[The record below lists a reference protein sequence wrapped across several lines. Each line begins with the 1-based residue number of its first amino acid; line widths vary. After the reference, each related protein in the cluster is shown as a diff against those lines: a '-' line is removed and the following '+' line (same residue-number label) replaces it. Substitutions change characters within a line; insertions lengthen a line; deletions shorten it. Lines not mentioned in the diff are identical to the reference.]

1 MAKTKL
7 SISLVREKVELAD
20 IIKPGVQSVLLLN
33 GQTLYFKSNPA
44 LEPKWIKTFFSG
56 GIENTENFKTKS
68 ISAVMIYDIE
78 IRPGY
83 SRKFTISFGY
93 GKNLL
98 KNGIIEER
106 FGLITTLNAI
116 GYNQLRSIDVNSLE
130 AVPLNN
136 RIQSG
141 ALAGIGNFNIDVD
154 KDMLKSVTGKSSIQ
168 GFDGTLSGA
177 DSLSIST
184 DKTYDA
190 MEDLLKICFLKYE
203 STDYQTHFDW
213 IDQMKAIKDTD
224 MIKTLDNLLV
234 TKINNDN
241 PSNIWVSIPEILD
254 WNRTDMFKIEN
265 SDTLYDDVDIFKLKT
280 ELGGIITLEN
290 LKKKRLAAVDEQ
302 GNPHKSW
309 TLYKCTYADIS
320 HDNKQYLLNEGKW
333 YEVAEN
339 FVRQV
344 NEYYDNTVVSTITLP
359 DYSKREEKDYNELVE
374 QSNQADFCL
383 MDRKT
388 IMVGG
393 TPIEFCDI
401 YTRHKQFV
409 HVKKYSS
416 SAVLSHLFF
425 QGLVSAESYFDQQ
438 FRISVNQKL
447 ARGFTVE
454 TGDSIKADNYE
465 VVYVIAREGAQ
476 HNQLPN
482 MPFFS
487 KVAFRNVSKRL
498 KRYGFKVSIT
508 GVPYTYVAAENQA

>member
-7 SISLVREKVELAD
+7 SISLVRENVALTD
-20 IIKPGVQSVLLLN
+20 IIKPRVQSVQLQN
-33 GQTLYFKSNPA
+33 GHVLYFKSNPA
-44 LEPKWIKTFFSG
+44 SEPKWVNTFFSG
-56 GIENTENFKTKS
+56 GIENTDNFKTKS
-68 ISAVMIYDIE
+68 ISAIIIYDIE
-78 IRPGY
+78 IRSGY
-83 SRKFTISFGY
+83 SRKFVISFGY

-98 KNGIIEER
+98 VNGKIEER

-116 GYNQLRSIDVNSLE
+116 GYDQLRSIDVNSLE

-136 RIQSG
+136 RIQSS

-154 KDMLKSVTGKSSIQ
+154 KDLLKSVTGKSSMQ
-168 GFDGTLSGA
+168 GFNGTLSGA

-184 DKTYDA
+184 DKTYDTV
-190 MEDLLKICFLKYE
+190 EDLLRTCFLKYE

-224 MIKTLDNLLV
+224 MIETLDNLLV
-234 TKINNDN
+234 SEINTAY
-241 PSNIWVSIPEILD
+241 PSNIWISIPEILD
-254 WNRTDMFKIEN
+254 WNRTDLFKVE
-265 SDTLYDDVDIFKLKT
+265 SDTLYDDMDISKLKT
-280 ELGGIITLEN
+280 ELGNAVTLIN
-290 LKKKRLAAVDEQ
+290 LKTKRLAAVDEQ
-302 GNPHKSW
+302 GSLHKSW
-309 TLYKCTYADIS
+309 TLYKCIYADVS
-320 HDNKQYLLNEGKW
+320 YNDKQYLLNEGKW
-333 YEVAEN
+333 YEVADN
-339 FVRQV
+339 FVHQV
-344 NEYYDNTVVSTITLP
+344 NEYYDNSAVSTIILP

-374 QSNQADFCL
+374 QSNLADFCL

-401 YTRHKQFV
+401 YTRQKQFV

-438 FRISVNQKL
+438 FRIRVNTKL
-447 ARGFTVE
+447 KSGFTVE
-454 TGDSIKADNYE
+454 VDDSIKAENYE
-465 VVYVIAREGAQ
+465 VVYVIAREGA
-476 HNQLPN
+476 HLNKLPD

-508 GVPYTYVAAENQA
+508 GVPYTYVASVNQV